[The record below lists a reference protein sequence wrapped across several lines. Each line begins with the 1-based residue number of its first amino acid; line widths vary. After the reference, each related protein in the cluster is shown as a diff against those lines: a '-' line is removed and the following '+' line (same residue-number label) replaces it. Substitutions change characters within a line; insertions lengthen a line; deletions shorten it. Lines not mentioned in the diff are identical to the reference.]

1 MSGIPIRGGI
11 ATARD
16 AACTQLARA
25 AWGEAE
31 QPWCVPDRGQV
42 RPMDHGTVTWQMT
55 AASVLTA
62 DTAAW
67 SMCESTR

>member
-16 AACTQLARA
+16 AACTYTPWA

-31 QPWCVPDRGQV
+31 APWCAPDCGQV
-42 RPMDHGTVTWQMT
+42 QPMDHGTTMRQRA
-55 AASVLTA
+55 AASVPIA

-67 SMCESTR
+67 SGWEPIP